1 MRSKLHLYADD
12 TQFYC
17 TFKYQD
23 RKIIS
28 HYVNKDLQNYVNL
41 SADHCLLNNAEKTK
55 VMLFGPQNK
64 RDDVES
70 DLRISISGVQIPI
83 VDQARSLGV
92 ILDSELRFGPHIT
105 KLVQQTYAA
114 LKTVYASRSF
124 HSLWPSLLPDRGDR
138 NVATWSQRCV
148 PLILM

>member
-12 TQFYC
+12 TQLYC

-28 HYVNKDLQNYVNL
+28 HYVNEDLKNYVNF

-55 VMLFGPQNK
+55 VILFSPQNK

-70 DLRISISGVQIPI
+70 DLRLGINGVQIAI

-92 ILDSELRFGPHIT
+92 KLDSELRFGPHIT
-105 KLVQQTYAA
+105 KIITTNICSSENNLCQQ
-114 LKTVYASRSF
+114 
-124 HSLWPSLLPDRGDR
+124 
-138 NVATWSQRCV
+138 
-148 PLILM
+148 ILFNA